1 MKEHI
6 KKNAHQYRL
15 LALLVILLVV
25 MGILAPGKFLTV
37 KNFKNMGFQMAEFGI
52 LAIGMS
58 VVIMTGGINL
68 SIVNS
73 AMLASIV
80 SAMAMRALYNGGEG
94 MSDAPVILIGIL
106 ITVCIA
112 VICGAVNGFFV
123 AYIGVLPIL
132 VTLGTQTVFNGISLN
147 ITRGSG
153 VSGFPKTFQKIGAG
167 TLGQIPYTM
176 LIYLVV
182 IIAAYLLIERSRW
195 GISVYMVGGNEKATR
210 FSGINTK
217 KTVMGVYIVSAV
229 LSGLAGVLMTS
240 RYNSAKA
247 DYGSSYT
254 MQAVAATVLGGTSIN
269 GGSGHVLGTVIAVAI
284 IQVISSGFNI
294 LKINRNFT
302 DIATGLILVGV
313 LGLNHFIAKGSAR
326 RIRAEVK

>member
-1 MKEHI
+1 MKEHF

-15 LALLVILLVV
+15 LGLLVILMIV

-73 AMLASIV
+73 AMLGSIV
-80 SAMAMRALYNGGEG
+80 SAMVMRTLYNGGEG
-94 MSDAPVILIGIL
+94 MAPVPVIVIGIL
-106 ITVCIA
+106 LTILVTIVC
-112 VICGAVNGFFV
+112 GMVNGFFV
-123 AYIGVLPIL
+123 AYVGVLPIL

-153 VSGFPKTFQKIGAG
+153 ISGFPTLFQKIGAG

-182 IIAAYLLIERSRW
+182 IIAAYLLIELIESRAEDKTVALIHKAGRW
-195 GISVYMVGGNEKATR
+195 GPVAGAAL
-210 FSGINTK
+210 
-217 KTVMGVYIVSAV
+217 GVIPQCGVSTAMSN
-229 LSGLAGVLMTS
+229 LYAG
-240 RYNSAKA
+240 
-247 DYGSSYT
+247 
-254 MQAVAATVLGGTSIN
+254 
-269 GGSGHVLGTVIAVAI
+269 
-284 IQVISSGFNI
+284 
-294 LKINRNFT
+294 
-302 DIATGLILVGV
+302 GLISRGTLLAVSFDMIKLHREERLQTKV
-313 LGLNHFIAKGSAR
+313 DIEPKEAIAR
-326 RIRAEVK
+326 